1 MLSLLTL
8 LSLSVPASLG
18 GPPAG
23 AGAGAASPLHADTA
37 TYRIDV
43 GHSELTFRIRH
54 LMSRANGTFR
64 DWAGTITADPADW
77 STGSVDV
84 TIQAASIDTRH
95 DRRDTDL
102 RSENFFDVAN
112 HPTITFRSTR
122 VEVNGSRITV
132 TGDLTMK
139 GISKPVILTG
149 EFLGRMGTGTQRERI
164 GFSATGKLNRTD
176 YGIVWNRAVE
186 GGGVLLGDEVEITLA
201 IEAIRM

>member
-1 MLSLLTL
+1 
-8 LSLSVPASLG
+8 
-18 GPPAG
+18 
-23 AGAGAASPLHADTA
+23 
-37 TYRIDV
+37 
-43 GHSELTFRIRH
+43 
-54 LMSRANGTFR
+54 MSRANGTFR
-64 DWAGTITADPADW
+64 EWAGTITADPANW

-95 DRRDTDL
+95 ERRDTDL

-112 HPTITFRSTR
+112 HPTITFKSTK
-122 VEVNGSRITV
+122 VEVVGSQITV

-139 GISKPVILTG
+139 GITRPVVLTG
-149 EFLGRMGTGTQRERI
+149 EFLGRMGAGTQRERV

-201 IEAIRM
+201 IEATRM

>member
-1 MLSLLTL
+1 MLSYLTL
-8 LSLSVPASLG
+8 VALALPAPASA
-18 GPPAG
+18 GPTV
-23 AGAGAASPLHADTA
+23 AAQTLADTA

-64 DWAGTITADPADW
+64 EWSGTITADPADW

-95 DRRDTDL
+95 ERRDNDL
-102 RSENFFDVAN
+102 KSDNFFDVAN
-112 HPTITFRSTR
+112 HPTITFKSRK
-122 VEVNGSRITV
+122 VEVNGNEILV

-139 GISKPVILTG
+139 GVTKPLVLTG
-149 EFLGRMGTGTQRERI
+149 EFLGRMGTGTQRERV

-186 GGGVLLGDEVEITLA
+186 GGGVLLGDEVEVTLA

>member
-8 LSLSVPASLG
+8 LSLSVPASIG
-18 GPPAG
+18 GSSAI
-23 AGAGAASPLHADTA
+23 AEAALPVRADTA

-64 DWAGTITADPADW
+64 EWAGTITADPANW

-95 DRRDTDL
+95 ERRDTDL

-112 HPTITFRSTR
+112 HPTITFKSTK
-122 VEVNGSRITV
+122 VEVAGSQITV

-139 GISKPVILTG
+139 GITRPIVLTG
-149 EFLGRMGTGTQRERI
+149 EFLGRMGAGTQRERV

-201 IEAIRM
+201 IEATRM

>member
-1 MLSLLTL
+1 MLSFLTLLTL
-8 LSLSVPASLG
+8 TVSGPVP
-18 GPPAG
+18 GPGALAMSALPA
-23 AGAGAASPLHADTA
+23 PADTA

-43 GHSELTFRIRH
+43 GHSELSFRIRH

-64 DWAGTITADPADW
+64 EWAGTLTADPADW

-95 DRRDTDL
+95 ERRDADL

-112 HPTITFRSTR
+112 HPTITFKSTK
-122 VEVNGSRITV
+122 VEVDGSRITV

-139 GISKPVILTG
+139 GITRPVVLTG
-149 EFLGRMGTGTQRERI
+149 EFLGRMGAGTERERI

-201 IEAIRM
+201 IEATRM

>member
-8 LSLSVPASLG
+8 LTLSVPGAAAVPSIPAAAAL
-18 GPPAG
+18 PAG
-23 AGAGAASPLHADTA
+23 ADTA

-95 DRRDTDL
+95 ERRDADL
-102 RSENFFDVAN
+102 RSENFFDVAS

-122 VEVNGSRITV
+122 VEVNGSQITV
-132 TGDLTMK
+132 TGELTMK
-139 GISKPVILTG
+139 GVTKPVVLTG
-149 EFLGRMGTGTQRERI
+149 EFLGRMGEGTPRERI

>member
-1 MLSLLTL
+1 MLSFLTLLTL
-8 LSLSVPASLG
+8 TVSGPVP
-18 GPPAG
+18 GPGALAMSALPA
-23 AGAGAASPLHADTA
+23 PADTA

-43 GHSELTFRIRH
+43 GHSELSFRIRH

-64 DWAGTITADPADW
+64 EWAGTLTADPADW

-95 DRRDTDL
+95 ERRDADL

-112 HPTITFRSTR
+112 HPTITFKSTK
-122 VEVNGSRITV
+122 VEVDGSRITV

-139 GISKPVILTG
+139 GVTRPVVLTG
-149 EFLGRMGTGTQRERI
+149 EFLGRMGAGTERERI
-164 GFSATGKLNRTD
+164 GFSATGKLNRMD

-201 IEAIRM
+201 IEATRM

>member
-8 LSLSVPASLG
+8 LSLSVPASIG
-18 GPPAG
+18 GSSAI
-23 AGAGAASPLHADTA
+23 AEAALPVRADTA

-64 DWAGTITADPADW
+64 EWAGTITADPANW

-95 DRRDTDL
+95 ERRDTDL

-112 HPTITFRSTR
+112 HPTITFKSTK
-122 VEVNGSRITV
+122 VEVVGSQITV

-139 GISKPVILTG
+139 GITRPVVLTG
-149 EFLGRMGTGTQRERI
+149 EFLGRMGAGTQRERV

-201 IEAIRM
+201 IEATRM

>member
-8 LSLSVPASLG
+8 LSLSVPASIG
-18 GPPAG
+18 GSSAIAEATLPVR
-23 AGAGAASPLHADTA
+23 ADTA

-64 DWAGTITADPADW
+64 EWAGTITADPANW

-95 DRRDTDL
+95 ERRDTDL

-112 HPTITFRSTR
+112 HPTITFKSTK
-122 VEVNGSRITV
+122 VEVAGSQITV

-139 GISKPVILTG
+139 GITRPIVLTG
-149 EFLGRMGTGTQRERI
+149 EFLGRMGAGTQRERV

-201 IEAIRM
+201 IEATRM

>member
-1 MLSLLTL
+1 MLAYLTL
-8 LSLSVPASLG
+8 VALAFPAPAWAA
-18 GPPAG
+18 GPPVAVHST
-23 AGAGAASPLHADTA
+23 ATDTA

-64 DWAGTITADPADW
+64 EWSGTITADPADW

-84 TIQAASIDTRH
+84 TIEAASIDTRH
-95 DRRDTDL
+95 ERRDNDL
-102 RSENFFDVAN
+102 KSDNFFDVAN
-112 HPTITFRSTR
+112 HPTITFKSRK
-122 VEVNGSRITV
+122 VEVNGDAIVV

-139 GISKPVILTG
+139 GVTKPLVLTG
-149 EFLGRMGTGTQRERI
+149 EFLGRMGTGTQRERV

-186 GGGVLLGDEVEITLA
+186 GGGVLLGDEVEVTLA

>member
-1 MLSLLTL
+1 MLSFLTLLTL
-8 LSLSVPASLG
+8 TVSGPVP
-18 GPPAG
+18 GPGTLAMSALPA
-23 AGAGAASPLHADTA
+23 PADTA

-43 GHSELTFRIRH
+43 GHSELSFRIRH

-64 DWAGTITADPADW
+64 EWAGTLTADPADW

-95 DRRDTDL
+95 ERRDADL

-112 HPTITFRSTR
+112 HPTITFKSTK
-122 VEVNGSRITV
+122 VEVDGSRITV

-139 GISKPVILTG
+139 GVTRPVVLTG
-149 EFLGRMGTGTQRERI
+149 EFLGRMGAGTERERI

-201 IEAIRM
+201 IEATRM